1 MEAFPMCRKDA
12 KNLNTYGIKNENL
25 VFFDKI
31 GINTN
36 FTKLYAHAHKNERA
50 IDFVPLNKPVTTTCI
65 ILNST

>member
-1 MEAFPMCRKDA
+1 MEAFPMCRKNA
-12 KNLNTYGIKNENL
+12 KNWNTSGIKTENL

-50 IDFVPLNKPVTTTCI
+50 IDFVPLRQHRTIAKQ
-65 ILNST
+65 